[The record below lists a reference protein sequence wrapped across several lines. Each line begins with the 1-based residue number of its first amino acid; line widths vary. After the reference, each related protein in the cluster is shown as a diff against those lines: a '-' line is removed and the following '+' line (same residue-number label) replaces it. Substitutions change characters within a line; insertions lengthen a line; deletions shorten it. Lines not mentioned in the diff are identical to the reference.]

1 KLSIL
6 YNSRSTLGGLVS
18 RLNYATKP
26 MILKVTSPENYNFVM
41 FEEGGKPIFYYVL
54 VSEAIGFF
62 FIYMI
67 LRGVR

>member
-1 KLSIL
+1 ARASAKIIAALPVIFI
-6 YNSRSTLGGLVS
+6 
-18 RLNYATKP
+18 

>member
-1 KLSIL
+1 IAALPVIFI
-6 YNSRSTLGGLVS
+6 
-18 RLNYATKP
+18 